1 MTKKDEDK
9 KRDDP
14 YALKDIFVE
23 MEMDL
28 VRSFHRNLV
37 KHRLEEQEAGFSWEM
52 WQVAIL
58 RNIEQYR
65 KENKQII
72 NGYRP
77 AVKAAVEK
85 VLNYRYE
92 QGRKNVEKMAQ
103 AAKIEPSAG
112 QIDLDKDSFSFPQ
125 NERNTALP
133 GQTPPQETQFFG
145 VNGKKLKVLINSV
158 TSDMED
164 ASNAIYRKMDDVYRQ
179 TIFKAEMQLST
190 GAISLYQAID
200 KATEEFL
207 AKGLDCIVYKGGR
220 HVNVATYAEMALRTA
235 YQRAGFLGE
244 GAKRD
249 EYGNHL
255 IVVSTHPNCCNL
267 CFPWQGQ
274 ILIDDVFSHPSQEY
288 MEQYKSKYKLLSS
301 AIKAGLMHPN
311 CRHTLATWFEGVSRL
326 PKIYDEDEAK
336 KNYEAEQKQRALEN
350 AIRKAKRQKAGATD
364 EDNKK
369 DAAAKL
375 RALRSE
381 LKKHLEKNPQLKRN
395 PYREKT
401 EPAVAKLGNG
411 KNNDPVESNGRFV
424 ETIDMKDVDKYI
436 EKYENEIKD
445 YPIEHAYIIYEDG
458 KVMHYVGTNKGV
470 SIPSTGIKNAIIMHN
485 HPVDPDI
492 DANCFGADDFGYLQA
507 CGLKINKL
515 RATYDNLRYEVKVLK
530 DLSQIS
536 FSEYRN
542 KGSEMID
549 ITVDFIDMDENAYR
563 LLAEEGYIDFTKT
576 KTET

>member
-52 WQVAIL
+52 WQVAML

-77 AVKAAVEK
+77 AVKDAVDK

-92 QGRKNVEKMAQ
+92 QGRKNVEKMAKV
-103 AAKIEPSAG
+103 AKIEQSTG
-112 QIDLDKDSFSFPQ
+112 QIDLDKGSFSFPQ
-125 NERNTALP
+125 NNRNTVLP

-145 VNGKKLKVLINSV
+145 VNDKKLKVLIDSV

-179 TIFKAEMQLST
+179 TIFKAELQLST

-301 AIKAGLMHPN
+301 AIKAGLLHPN

-326 PKIYDEDEAK
+326 PKIYDEDEAQK
-336 KNYEAEQKQRALEN
+336 IYEAEQKQRALEN

-369 DAAAKL
+369 DAAKL

-436 EKYENEIKD
+436 EKYENEIAN
-445 YPIEHAYIIYEDG
+445 YSIEHAYIIHTNG
-458 KVMHYVGTNKGV
+458 RVMKYIGDNQSVSFPKDDLKG
-470 SIPSTGIKNAIIMHN
+470 AIITHN
-485 HPVDPDI
+485 HPII
-492 DANCFGADDFGYLQA
+492 DGEPSNSFQKDDFSFLQSY
-507 CGLKINKL
+507 GMDINCL
-515 RATYDNLRYEVKVLK
+515 RATYGKIRYEAVVLK
-530 DLSQIS
+530 DMSDITYDQMLQRA
-536 FSEYRN
+536 SEN
-542 KGSEMID
+542 ID
-549 ITVDFIDMDENAYR
+549 IFIDFVDFGDLIFQILNQ
-563 LLAEEGYIDFTKT
+563 EGYVKYAKT
-576 KTET
+576 KIK

>member
-1 MTKKDEDK
+1 MTRKDEDK
-9 KRDDP
+9 KHDDP
-14 YALKDIFVE
+14 YALKDIFIE

-52 WQVAIL
+52 WQVAML

-77 AVKAAVEK
+77 AVKDAVEN

-92 QGRKNVEKMAQ
+92 QGRKNVEKMVQ
-103 AAKIEPSAG
+103 AAKIEPSTG
-112 QIDLDKDSFSFPQ
+112 QIDLDKGSFSLPQ

-145 VNGKKLKVLINSV
+145 VNSKKLKVLIESV
-158 TSDMED
+158 TSDMKD
-164 ASNAIYRKMDDVYRQ
+164 VSNAIYRKMDDVYRQ
-179 TIFKAEMQLST
+179 TIFKTEMQLST

-301 AIKAGLMHPN
+301 AIKTGLLHPN

-326 PKIYDEDEAK
+326 PKIYDEDEAQK
-336 KNYEAEQKQRALEN
+336 IYAAEQKQRALEN

-381 LKKHLEKNPQLKRN
+381 LKRHLEKNSQLKRN

-411 KNNDPVESNGRFV
+411 KNNDLVESNGKFV

-436 EKYENEIKD
+436 EKYENEIAN
-445 YPIEHAYIIYEDG
+445 YSIEHAYIIHTNG
-458 KVMHYVGTNKGV
+458 RVMKYIGDNQSVSFPKDDLKG
-470 SIPSTGIKNAIIMHN
+470 AIITHN
-485 HPVDPDI
+485 HPII
-492 DANCFGADDFGYLQA
+492 DGEPSNSFQKDDFSFLQSY
-507 CGLKINKL
+507 GMDINCL
-515 RATYDNLRYEVKVLK
+515 RATYGKIRYEAVVLK
-530 DLSQIS
+530 DMSDITYDQMLQRA
-536 FSEYRN
+536 SEN
-542 KGSEMID
+542 ID
-549 ITVDFIDMDENAYR
+549 IFIDFVDFGDLIFQILNQ
-563 LLAEEGYIDFTKT
+563 EGYVKYAKT
-576 KTET
+576 KIK